1 MSTGNGLL
9 RNLFHCRGQNVPNN
23 MPANPLNRQL
33 TATYFAASS
42 RLTASTDGA
51 SARLTRPSNV
61 TSNVTSNVMPASIS
75 RQTTEQA
82 NLAVAANP
90 LALAYQ
96 AARDQINEAV
106 APYLGE
112 SALQRGLTEGIDVSP
127 EATADRIADMS
138 TRLFPAYARQQPNIP
153 FDELRDRFVD
163 VIASGVERG
172 FEEARNILQGLKV
185 LAGDI
190 ATNVDTTFDLVME
203 RLNAFREQDDV

>member
-1 MSTGNGLL
+1 
-9 RNLFHCRGQNVPNN
+9 

-96 AARDQINEAV
+96 AARDQINE
-106 APYLGE
+106 
-112 SALQRGLTEGIDVSP
+112 
-127 EATADRIADMS
+127 
-138 TRLFPAYARQQPNIP
+138 
-153 FDELRDRFVD
+153 
-163 VIASGVERG
+163 
-172 FEEARNILQGLKV
+172 
-185 LAGDI
+185 
-190 ATNVDTTFDLVME
+190 
-203 RLNAFREQDDV
+203 